1 MGAGRGRWERGE
13 KRRVGRERKG
23 ARGKYTSASP
33 DNFSPL
39 STASIS
45 RFKLPLFSNGEAK
58 KWANLKYTA
67 DDPSDQCIM
76 SCDVIEFM

>member
-1 MGAGRGRWERGE
+1 MGAGGGQERGE
-13 KRRVGRERKG
+13 RGRVGRERGRRK
-23 ARGKYTSASP
+23 GKYTSASL

-67 DDPSDQCIM
+67 DDPSVYNVM
-76 SCDVIEFM
+76 